1 MPADPGILWLVL
13 CICASENTPIYKI
26 SVIPVWGF
34 LRLISYLYSVI
45 DRIKTFIADNPKS
58 ALFIGV
64 AFLII
69 LVLGVAD
76 YFLMS
81 PETYDIYDILVESH
95 GLFFDL
101 IVFGIILSVYEEWRD
116 RKEQLQRCS
125 DEMNHLK
132 YSKVK
137 NAGQKAVVI
146 ALKMQSLKARE
157 IDLSVFRVEEYHI
170 HDLRRMDNWH
180 FGNLKRFS
188 ITICNISNTSFSNIV
203 LNKVTFIS
211 CNFENCSFALS
222 KFENVT
228 FLSCTFKNVNFDNVL
243 LGKSIDFFER
253 IKNIQGDSRDL
264 EELYEIKEID
274 PERDIETEN
283 PFFNPADILKNNRY
297 IIKPKN
303 REAFAKIGEAL

>member
-1 MPADPGILWLVL
+1 MID
-13 CICASENTPIYKI
+13 KI
-26 SVIPVWGF
+26 KSF
-34 LRLISYLYSVI
+34 IS
-45 DRIKTFIADNPKS
+45 DNPKS
-58 ALFIGV
+58 GLFIV
-64 AFLII
+64 VSIVI
-69 LVLGVAD
+69 LVVLAVTD
-76 YFLMS
+76 FFLMS
-81 PETYDIYDILVESH
+81 AETYDVYDILVESH

-101 IVFGIILSVYEEWRD
+101 IVFGIILSIYEEWRN
-116 RKEQLQRCS
+116 RKEQLQRCL

-137 NAGQKAVVI
+137 NAGQKAIGI
-146 ALKMQSLKARE
+146 AMKMQNLKADDVDLTVFN
-157 IDLSVFRVEEYHI
+157 IDGYHI
-170 HDLRRMDNWH
+170 HDLKRISNWR
-180 FGNLKRFS
+180 FGHLKRFS
-188 ITICNISNTSFSNIV
+188 ITISKISNTSFSGIV

-274 PERDIETEN
+274 PKRDIEEEN
-283 PFFNPADILKNNRY
+283 PFFNPVDILKDNKY

-303 REAFAKIGEAL
+303 REACAKIGEAL

>member
-1 MPADPGILWLVL
+1 M
-13 CICASENTPIYKI
+13 
-26 SVIPVWGF
+26 
-34 LRLISYLYSVI
+34 I
-45 DRIKTFIADNPKS
+45 DRVKNFISDHPKS
-58 ALFIGV
+58 SLFIGV

-69 LVLGVAD
+69 VVLGFTD
-76 YFLMS
+76 FLLMS
-81 PETYDIYDILVESH
+81 PETYDVYDILVESH

-101 IVFGIILSVYEEWRD
+101 VVFGIILSIYEEWRS
-116 RKEQLQRCS
+116 RKEQMQRCY

-137 NAGQKAVVI
+137 NAGQKAIVI
-146 ALKMQSLKARE
+146 AIKMQNLKARD
-157 IDLSVFRVEEYHI
+157 IDLTAFKIDGYHI
-170 HDLRRMDNWH
+170 HDMKRMNNWNFGHLR
-180 FGNLKRFS
+180 RFS
-188 ITICNISNTSFSNIV
+188 ITISHITNTNFSGIV
-203 LNKVTFIS
+203 MNKVTFIS

-253 IKNIQGDSRDL
+253 IKNIQGDSKDL

-274 PERDIETEN
+274 AKRDIEEEN
-283 PFFNPADILKNNRY
+283 PFFDPDDILKNNRY

-303 REAFAKIGEAL
+303 REAYAKIGEAL